1 MPQETILRVL
11 HQALSDTRSDVDGLV
26 ERLISVY
33 RGKES
38 LDGSEQVIALGFLV
52 CARALRESS
61 LMQEVAVREE
71 LQELHRLVGD
81 ILGSVRR
88 TERALELEP
97 RARARQRQ
105 GSDLIGDLR
114 PPNTR

>member
-11 HQALSDTRSDVDGLV
+11 HEALADTRSDVDGLV
-26 ERLISVY
+26 ERLIRVY
-33 RGKES
+33 RGKET
-38 LDGSEQVIALGFLV
+38 LDGSDQVIALGFLV

-81 ILGSVRR
+81 ILESVQH
-88 TERALELEP
+88 TERALEVEP
-97 RARARQRQ
+97 WARARQRQ
-105 GSDLIGDLR
+105 RTDLIDDLT
-114 PPNTR
+114 PPKKH